1 MIEKLKIKIRKKIL
15 KIIKISAASAILLTL
30 SSFNVGDE
38 NSIYVSELSKATLIP
53 SGQAVAMKLKTNGVM
68 VVGTEKG
75 LPARNAGLE
84 VGDIITA
91 VNGIKVLNTNHF
103 EDIIS
108 KSDGEKLSLS
118 LKRGSKKVNAE
129 IKAEKNSS
137 GQLVCGMWLRDSAA
151 GIGTIS
157 FYSSDK
163 TKFYALG
170 HPINDNDTNQTY
182 DIRKGSLSVADIK
195 GAKKGEKNNP
205 GELIG
210 SVGDFEIGSILQN
223 TGSGITGNLESTGVA
238 LEEPMKIMKKSEIKT
253 GKAYIMST
261 VSDEGVG
268 KYEIEIIKIL
278 NGDENK
284 DFIIKVTDEGLIEK
298 TGGIVR
304 GMSGSPI
311 IKDGKIVGAV
321 THVMI
326 NDPKKGYGIS
336 IDNMLSQAP
345 KNE

>member
-30 SSFNVGDE
+30 LSFNAGEE
-38 NSIYVSELSKATLIP
+38 NSIYVVGISADMLIP

-118 LKRGSKKVNAE
+118 LKRGSERVNAE

-137 GQLVCGMWLRDSAA
+137 CQLVCGMWLRDSAA

-223 TGSGITGNLESTGVA
+223 NGSGITGNLEKTGVA
-238 LEEPMKIMKKSEIKT
+238 LEEPMKIMKKSEIKI

-284 DFIIKVTDEGLIEK
+284 DFIIKVTDERLIEK

-311 IKDGKIVGAV
+311 IKDGRIVGAV
-321 THVMI
+321 THVML

-336 IDNMLSQAP
+336 IDNMLSPAP
-345 KNE
+345 KDK